1 MTKQSKRPS
10 RQFRV
15 FQVFS
20 DRSSFFFLWLIKLL
34 QIMDE
39 LIAFPGIESLSMDM
53 KDKKLTV
60 VGEVDPVAVVGKLKK
75 KKLHT
80 ELLTV
85 GPAKGPEK
93 KPEPK
98 KEEPKKEEPKKDGD
112 KKKEAEQ
119 IAELVKAY
127 QAYNPWCKYYRV
139 MSVEENPNACVI
151 S

>member
-1 MTKQSKRPS
+1 
-10 RQFRV
+10 
-15 FQVFS
+15 
-20 DRSSFFFLWLIKLL
+20 
-34 QIMDE
+34 MDE